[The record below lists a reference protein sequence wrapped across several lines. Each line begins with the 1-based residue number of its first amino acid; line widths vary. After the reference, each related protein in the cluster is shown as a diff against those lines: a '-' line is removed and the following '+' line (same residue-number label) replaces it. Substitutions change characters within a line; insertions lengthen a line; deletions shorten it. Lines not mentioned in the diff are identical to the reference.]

1 MSNIDDLNR
10 SFLLSWIGD
19 IKNSKKIVEKCIKD
33 LKDAKSIK
41 KDINN
46 AMEKSTTLFEVP
58 IILRKEGISEEDILR
73 LTLYEFSKRILR
85 SNYENTIYNE
95 GKLIYSITFN
105 GFKKILRGIE
115 FDRRGYTFS
124 FINSCNGFVIAYNQI
139 IYAELLCDN
148 IDVAVKEIIKIID

>member
-10 SFLLSWIGD
+10 AFLLSWIGD

-46 AMEKSTTLFEVP
+46 AIEKSTTLFEVP

-95 GKLIYSITFN
+95 GKLIYSITSN